1 MSDTVQDLLDR
12 KGSGCHTIGPDETV
26 YEAVRRMEAA
36 DVGALMVVEG
46 ERLLGVV
53 SERDYARKI
62 VLKNRSS
69 KETPVRVIMTRRLVK
84 VRPTQSL
91 ADCVRLMTAHGIR
104 HLPVVRRGRLLG
116 VLSIRD
122 LLSAADLA
130 GLMLAA
136 VGAPPGRTGPA

>member
-1 MSDTVQDLLDR
+1 MPETVQDLLDR
-12 KGSGCHTIGPDETV
+12 KGSECHTIGPDDTV
-26 YEAVRRMEAA
+26 YEAVRRMDAA

-46 ERLLGVV
+46 GRLLGVV

-62 VLKNRSS
+62 VLKGRSS
-69 KETPVRVIMTRRLVK
+69 KETPVRIIMTRRLVK

-91 ADCVRLMTAHGIR
+91 AECAQLMTARGIR

-122 LLSAADLA
+122 LLSASDLA

-136 VGAPPGRTGPA
+136 VGAPPG